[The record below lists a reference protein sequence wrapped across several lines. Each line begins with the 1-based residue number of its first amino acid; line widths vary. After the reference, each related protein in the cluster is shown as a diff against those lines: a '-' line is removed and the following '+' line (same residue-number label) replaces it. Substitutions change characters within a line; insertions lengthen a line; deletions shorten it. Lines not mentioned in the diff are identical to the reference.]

1 VETSEVEFSTSILL
15 EDGDLYLEQLKNSYL
30 NPAAR
35 NNGGQV
41 GWNYT
46 AGAAAR

>member
-1 VETSEVEFSTSILL
+1 MDTSEVEPSTSILL

-30 NPAAR
+30 HPAAR
-35 NNGGQV
+35 NNGGHV

-46 AGAAAR
+46 AGAAVR